1 MGHAYFDC
9 NDTTLS
15 FSLLD
20 GNPTITLR
28 RVYERG
34 DSLQAAEAGMGVEGS
49 LWVRNEVAGEDGPGP
64 MAGELPVRRA
74 MGY

>member
-34 DSLQAAEAGMGVEGS
+34 DSLQAAGIGS
-49 LWVRNEVAGEDGPGP
+49 IFSKSRGESRTLLRLDRQIQPPGDGFGNPS
-64 MAGELPVRRA
+64 RA
-74 MGY
+74 